1 MIYYMCTVG
10 ARWHVGILFGVS
22 IRGVLLH
29 YVTQQS
35 ESMGYG
41 ISESA
46 KRFVNDLLGC
56 KTRWI

>member
-29 YVTQQS
+29 YITQQS
-35 ESMGYG
+35 ESMGHG
-41 ISESA
+41 MSEST
-46 KRFVNDLLGC
+46 KRFV
-56 KTRWI
+56 K